1 VKIYS
6 YVEPGLNNEPVEII
20 YTEYEI
26 LFEYWSFWK
35 EQMIKKYGED
45 HELITEENC
54 IEDWLSVNW
63 ATEVKA

>member
-1 VKIYS
+1 MKIYS